1 MGLFTSQVI
10 NGFVIGILYGLAALG
25 FTMVYKAL
33 GYLNFAHSD
42 TIMLGAM
49 AYCTLITG
57 VGISARASFF
67 ITLVILLIYG
77 VICE

>member
-1 MGLFTSQVI
+1 MGLFISQVI

-49 AYCTLITG
+49 VYCTLITG
-57 VGISARASFF
+57 VGIPAAAAFFEIGRAH
-67 ITLVILLIYG
+67 V
-77 VICE
+77 